1 MCDSSGWPL
10 SVLRL
15 KYAFICSILIVLWG
29 PPVFFSLYLHLGGL
43 AGRVCGMQPSS
54 KRGHPV
60 SRHLVS
66 IIREC
71 SKLETAGGSLDEHL
85 RAVDSRQTKAIE
97 FYLRACA
104 LRLGKAPHGTAF
116 FHSM

>member
-1 MCDSSGWPL
+1 M
-10 SVLRL
+10 SVLHL
-15 KYAFICSILIVLWG
+15 KYAFIVSILIVLLG
-29 PPVFFSLYLHLGGL
+29 GGGCVFFSLFTPGRGL
-43 AGRVCGMQPSS
+43 AERVCVMQPSS

-104 LRLGKAPHGTAF
+104 LRLGKGL
-116 FHSM
+116 

>member
-1 MCDSSGWPL
+1 MDGPPAVFL
-10 SVLRL
+10 L
-15 KYAFICSILIVLWG
+15 KYASVCPLFVG
-29 PPVFFSLYLHLGGL
+29 MPPVFIFVSIYTWVR
-43 AGRVCGMQPSS
+43 RVCRGGGGMQPSS
-54 KRGHPV
+54 KRGYPV

-71 SKLETAGGSLDEHL
+71 SKLESVGSSLDQHL

-104 LRLGKAPHGTAF
+104 LRMGG
-116 FHSM
+116 

>member
-1 MCDSSGWPL
+1 
-10 SVLRL
+10 
-15 KYAFICSILIVLWG
+15 
-29 PPVFFSLYLHLGGL
+29 
-43 AGRVCGMQPSS
+43 MQPLP

-71 SKLETAGGSLDEHL
+71 SKLETVGGSLDEHL
-85 RAVDSRQTKAIE
+85 RVVESRQTKAVE

-104 LRLGKAPHGTAF
+104 LRLEKGV
-116 FHSM
+116 